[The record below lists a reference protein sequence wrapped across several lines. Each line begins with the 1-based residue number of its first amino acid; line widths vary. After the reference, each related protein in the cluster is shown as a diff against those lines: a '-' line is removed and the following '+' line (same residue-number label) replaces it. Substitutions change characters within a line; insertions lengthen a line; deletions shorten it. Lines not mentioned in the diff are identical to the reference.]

1 MFTLYVDADSCP
13 RNLRQI
19 ILKAV
24 VRRNL
29 SVYFVADRVLKDVE
43 QAYQQHTNALRYE
56 AKKQGLDDQSS
67 LREIKSSINQVQVE
81 KGDDSADDWI
91 VDHAE
96 PPAIAI
102 THDIPLAGRL
112 VEKGITVLDDRGNT
126 YTKENMAERLSIR
139 NTMTEFRE
147 LGIFSEQHSRMNG
160 KQTKA
165 FSDSFDAL
173 LTSMLKQYS

>member
-24 VRRNL
+24 VLLNL

-56 AKKQGLDDQSS
+56 AKKQGLDNQSS

>member
-1 MFTLYVDADSCP
+1 M
-13 RNLRQI
+13 
-19 ILKAV
+19 
-24 VRRNL
+24 
-29 SVYFVADRVLKDVE
+29 
-43 QAYQQHTNALRYE
+43 
-56 AKKQGLDDQSS
+56 
-67 LREIKSSINQVQVE
+67 E